1 MNDVYFANLVEILVT
16 KDRRNSSTKLQS
28 KAKMAKLETRHSQSP
43 PLHSAAFYFF
53 FFAFF
58 LTTALAQN
66 LPPPKFDGFPY
77 GNRTYDF
84 DTVLIEAFYDPVC
97 PDSRD
102 SWPPLK
108 KALDYYGSRVRLVIH
123 LLPLPYHD
131 NAYAASRA
139 LHIVDLVN
147 PSATFTLLEAFFGQQ
162 KQFYNAETHYLSRV
176 SIVDKIVKFGAEV
189 LGKSYEKALVTGFN
203 DRNTDL
209 LTRVSFKFSTSRG
222 VYGTPFFFINGFL
235 APDKGSAINY
245 TGWRDLIDPLVG
257 NKKRI
262 GWKTNTGKHTIAD
275 FAFM

>member
-1 MNDVYFANLVEILVT
+1 MIIAHIQSLIMNDVYFANLVEILVT

-28 KAKMAKLETRHSQSP
+28 KAKMAKLETSHSQSP

-123 LLPLPYHD
+123 LLPLPWV
-131 NAYAASRA
+131 NLLLSIA
-139 LHIVDLVN
+139 LDSSVLIFVLNSEDRLDWKWLWT
-147 PSATFTLLEAFFGQQ
+147 SLWLL
-162 KQFYNAETHYLSRV
+162 
-176 SIVDKIVKFGAEV
+176 
-189 LGKSYEKALVTGFN
+189 
-203 DRNTDL
+203 
-209 LTRVSFKFSTSRG
+209 
-222 VYGTPFFFINGFL
+222 
-235 APDKGSAINY
+235 
-245 TGWRDLIDPLVG
+245 
-257 NKKRI
+257 
-262 GWKTNTGKHTIAD
+262 
-275 FAFM
+275 